1 MLSTPLGDIEI
12 YIDNEKVEY
21 TVKNIGASERLC
33 PDISGRFGIEILY
46 EPDGKQH
53 TISCRIKKYHAS
65 SRDEIEPGERLELKS
80 FYRENTKLSI
90 GMEGDAGYYS
100 DGTRDSDVYDYDN
113 DYMEDGVSYLIMED
127 TKTTK
132 YVFGIAW
139 IDNVTVEN
147 DVQTWYGADP
157 TYFRSFL

>member
-132 YVFGIAW
+132 YVFGITW

-157 TYFRSFL
+157 TYFRRK

>member
-113 DYMEDGVSYLIMED
+113 DYMEDGVSH
-127 TKTTK
+127 
-132 YVFGIAW
+132 
-139 IDNVTVEN
+139 
-147 DVQTWYGADP
+147 
-157 TYFRSFL
+157 S

>member
-12 YIDNEKVEY
+12 YIDNEKEEY

-157 TYFRSFL
+157 TYFRRK

>member
-1 MLSTPLGDIEI
+1 MLTTPLGDIEI

-21 TVKNIGASERLC
+21 AVKNIGASERLC
-33 PDISGRFGIEILY
+33 PDVRGRFYIEISY

-53 TISCRIKKYHAS
+53 TISCKIKKYHAS
-65 SRDEIEPGERLELKS
+65 SRDEIEPGECLELKS

-90 GMEGDAGYYS
+90 GMEGEAGYYS
-100 DGTRDSDVYDYDN
+100 DGTRATNTYDYDN
-113 DYMEDGVSYLIMED
+113 DYMEDGVLYQIMRD

-132 YVFGIAW
+132 FVFGIAW
-139 IDNVTVEN
+139 IDNVTAEN

-157 TYFRSFL
+157 TLF

>member
-1 MLSTPLGDIEI
+1 MLTTPLGDIEI

-21 TVKNIGASERLC
+21 AVKNIGASERLC
-33 PDISGRFGIEILY
+33 PDVRGRFCIEISY

-53 TISCRIKKYHAS
+53 TISCKIKKYHAS
-65 SRDEIEPGERLELKS
+65 SLELKS

-90 GMEGDAGYYS
+90 GMEGEAGYYS
-100 DGTRDSDVYDYDN
+100 DGTRASDTYDYDN
-113 DYMEDGVSYLIMED
+113 DYMEDGVLYQIMRD

-132 YVFGIAW
+132 FVFGIAW
-139 IDNVTVEN
+139 IDNVTAEN

-157 TYFRSFL
+157 TLF

>member
-21 TVKNIGASERLC
+21 TVKNIGASERSC

-132 YVFGIAW
+132 YVFGITW

-157 TYFRSFL
+157 TYFRRK

>member
-53 TISCRIKKYHAS
+53 TISCRIKK
-65 SRDEIEPGERLELKS
+65 DEIEPGERLELKS

-157 TYFRSFL
+157 TYFRRK

>member
-100 DGTRDSDVYDYDN
+100 DGTRDSDVYDYDKGWN
-113 DYMEDGVSYLIMED
+113 WRCKKSV
-127 TKTTK
+127 
-132 YVFGIAW
+132 
-139 IDNVTVEN
+139 
-147 DVQTWYGADP
+147 
-157 TYFRSFL
+157 

>member
-65 SRDEIEPGERLELKS
+65 SRDEIEPRERLELKS

-157 TYFRSFL
+157 TYFRRK

>member
-46 EPDGKQH
+46 EPDGQQH

-157 TYFRSFL
+157 TYFRRK

>member
-21 TVKNIGASERLC
+21 TVKIIGASERLC

-65 SRDEIEPGERLELKS
+65 SRDEIEPGECLELKS

-157 TYFRSFL
+157 TYFRRK

>member
-90 GMEGDAGYYS
+90 GIEGDAGYYS

-157 TYFRSFL
+157 TYFRRK